1 MRILVADDSP
11 VLRMAV
17 SKLLEAEGFEVST
30 AADGIEAVTSV
41 YEQPPDLILL
51 DVKMPRLTGY
61 VACRLIKEDPLT
73 SQIPVLILTSLDS
86 EEDRYWG
93 KSSGADGYVTKDALG
108 TGLVSAINS
117 ALATRALTDLTS
129 AQAMPVVNS
138 MGAADVLTRVCEML
152 DRKLFE
158 MTVVNSM
165 TAIGMKSVSVPVSID
180 RVFEEIRHVVQYE
193 VGAVVVAE
201 TRHVHYW
208 ADPSVG
214 QDGLKRLQLL
224 AADTVARY
232 AGTKSQP
239 NSIRLV
245 EVGQSSERATEGKPF
260 ESVFSAPLRGHG
272 SLIGGLILASTRPMA
287 FPDQVLST
295 MRTLVPAAAGVVE
308 SALSFRHAME
318 RVAQSNLSA
327 LSGR

>member
-1 MRILVADDSP
+1 MRILIADDSP

-41 YEQPPDLILL
+41 YESPPDLVLL

-73 SQIPVLILTSLDS
+73 AQIPILILTSLDS

-93 KSSGADGYVTKDALG
+93 QNSGADGYVTKDSLG
-108 TGLVSAINS
+108 DGLVAAINS

-129 AQAMPVVNS
+129 TPSVQVVPS

-165 TAIGMKSVSVPVSID
+165 TAISMRSLSVPVSIEQ
-180 RVFEEIRHVVQYE
+180 VFAEVRHVVQYD
-193 VGAVVVAE
+193 VGAVLTLENRLVHFWAAE
-201 TRHVHYW
+201 TI
-208 ADPSVG
+208 G
-214 QDGLKRLQLL
+214 QDGLTRLKQV
-224 AADTVARY
+224 AVDSVARFSGSEPHID
-232 AGTKSQP
+232 AV
-239 NSIRLV
+239 RLV
-245 EVGQSSERATEGKPF
+245 EVAKSGDRITEGKSI
-260 ESVFSAPLRGHG
+260 ESVYTAPLRGHG
-272 SLIGGLILASTRPMA
+272 TLIGVLVLASTRPTA
-287 FPDQVLST
+287 FPDQVLT
-295 MRTLVPAAAGVVE
+295 TVRTLVPAIAGVVE
-308 SALSFRHAME
+308 SALTFRQAMQQE
-318 RVAQSNLSA
+318 VQSNLTA
-327 LSGR
+327 ISGM

>member
-1 MRILVADDSP
+1 MRILIADDSP

-93 KSSGADGYVTKDALG
+93 RNSGADGYVTKDALG
-108 TGLVSAINS
+108 AGLVSAINS

-129 AQAMPVVNS
+129 APSAPVTNT

-165 TAIGMKSVSVPVSID
+165 TEIGMKSLSVPVSID
-180 RVFEEIRHVVQYE
+180 RVLEEIRHVVQYD
-193 VGAVVVAE
+193 VGAVVVVE
-201 TRHVHYW
+201 SRQVFYW
-208 ADPSVG
+208 ADHIVG
-214 QDGLKRLQLL
+214 QDGLIRLQHLS
-224 AADTVARY
+224 ADTVARY
-232 AGTKSQP
+232 SGAESHPET
-239 NSIRLV
+239 IHLL
-245 EVGQSSERATEGKPF
+245 EAGQSTDRATEGKSI

-272 SLIGGLILASTRPMA
+272 SLIGALILASTRPTG

-295 MRTLVPAAAGVVE
+295 MRTLVPAAARVVE
-308 SALSFRHAME
+308 SALSFRQAME
-318 RVAQSNLSA
+318 REAQSNLSA
-327 LSGR
+327 LSGL